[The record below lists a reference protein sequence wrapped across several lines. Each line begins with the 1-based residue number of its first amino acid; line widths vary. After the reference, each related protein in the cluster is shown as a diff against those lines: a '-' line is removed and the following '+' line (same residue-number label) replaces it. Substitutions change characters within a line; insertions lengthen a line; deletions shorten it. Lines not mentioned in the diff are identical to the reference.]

1 MAAQRQVGLPSPRT
15 GESREGFM
23 EEVGFNKH
31 LEG

>member
-23 EEVGFNKH
+23 EEVV
-31 LEG
+31 LTSI